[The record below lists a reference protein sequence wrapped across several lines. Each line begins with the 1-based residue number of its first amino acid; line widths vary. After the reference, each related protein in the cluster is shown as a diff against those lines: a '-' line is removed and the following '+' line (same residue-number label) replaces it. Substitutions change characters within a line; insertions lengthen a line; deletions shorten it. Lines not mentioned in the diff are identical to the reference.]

1 MHDGSSQT
9 ERRHLEEL
17 SAEAKHARDRY
28 RLYKAK
34 TYGPRLT
41 SPGRLRELE
50 RASNLVEG
58 RLRRAQSESSGQLA
72 TGKHR

>member
-1 MHDGSSQT
+1 MQDGSAQT
-9 ERRHLEEL
+9 ERQRLEEL
-17 SAEAKHARDRY
+17 TAKAKYARDRHS
-28 RLYKAK
+28 LYKAK

-50 RASNLVEG
+50 RASNLAEG
-58 RLRRAQSESSGQLA
+58 RLRRAQSENPGQSA

>member
-1 MHDGSSQT
+1 MNQEA

-17 SAEAKHARDRY
+17 TAEAKHARDRH

-50 RASNLVEG
+50 RARDLAEG
-58 RLRRAQSESSGQLA
+58 RLRRAQSENPG
-72 TGKHR
+72 